1 MEDKKYQ
8 DDLEQFL
15 QDEVKQHRMYPSDH
29 IWKNIRTELHGY
41 RTWPALTFI
50 SLFIITALT
59 ISTLLNNH
67 PTQLVVRSQ
76 SSLLSKEL
84 TKQATAPLV
93 AANTITEPND
103 NYFQQITPEKITA
116 ETFADLNLNENTSTQ
131 EQVIITAKKYT
142 AANSLPALSAEIP
155 ADRLRIA
162 EKILPKHLSV
172 TVPQSESIN
181 MQQGAPPATLN
192 KQEIPITTTTPEEI
206 TTGNKETITTRV
218 VTKNTELHATPDD
231 FLRDFH
237 FIANSRPRVKNSKFG
252 FQLYVTPSTS
262 YRRLSDEK
270 VKEVIQPAAAAAAS
284 SASQAAPLSINY
296 ASYSQDI
303 NNVVRHRPAVGLEV
317 GFAIL
322 YNMSNKLKLKTG
334 VQLNIRQY
342 YIETFQSRTNDLASL
357 SLINYRGI
365 ETISFYSP
373 YNNNTGYKQ
382 TQLDNKVYQVSVPIG
397 IQWEVLRG
405 KHFGINTEASIQP
418 TLTLNNNTYLLSTDY
433 KHYTDG
439 SDFIRKWNINTS
451 VGLNLTYTSG
461 STSWQLGPQIRYQH
475 LPTYSNLYP
484 VKEYLMD
491 YGLRLGFTKQ
501 IK

>member
-1 MEDKKYQ
+1 MEDKEYQ

-67 PTQLVVRSQ
+67 PTQMVVRSQ
-76 SSLLSKEL
+76 ASLISKVQ
-84 TKQATAPLV
+84 TKQASSLLV
-93 AANTITEPND
+93 AANTIAEPTD
-103 NYFQQITPEKITA
+103 DYFQRITPEKITA
-116 ETFADLNLNENTSTQ
+116 ETFADLNLNENTTAQ
-131 EQVIITAKKYT
+131 EQVISSAKNYT
-142 AANSLPALSAEIP
+142 AANSPSALSADITT
-155 ADRLRIA
+155 DRLMVT
-162 EKILPKHLSV
+162 EKILPKHLPV
-172 TVPQSESIN
+172 ILPQSGN
-181 MQQGAPPATLN
+181 VNTQQLAPPATLY
-192 KQEIPITTTTPEEI
+192 KQETAINTSPEEV
-206 TTGNKETITTRV
+206 TTGNKEIISTRFDI
-218 VTKNTELHATPDD
+218 KNTELHATADD

-237 FIANSRPRVKNSKFG
+237 FIANTRPRPKNSKFG

-270 VKEVIQPAAAAAAS
+270 VKEVIQPAAAAAS

-296 ASYSQDI
+296 ASYSQDV

-405 KHFGINTEASIQP
+405 KHFGINTEASVQP

-461 STSWQLGPQIRYQH
+461 STSWQLGPQVRYQH

-484 VKEYLMD
+484 IKEYLMD
-491 YGLRLGFTKQ
+491 YGVRLGFTKQ